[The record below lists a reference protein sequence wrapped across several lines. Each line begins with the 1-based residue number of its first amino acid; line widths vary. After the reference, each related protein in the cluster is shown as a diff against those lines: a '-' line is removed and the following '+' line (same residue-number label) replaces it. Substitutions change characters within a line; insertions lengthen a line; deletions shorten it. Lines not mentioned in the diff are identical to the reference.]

1 MFRFPGVQ
9 SSESQTAVTERKHP
23 AMSDSQTGMHFP
35 LLGRKPLQVDF
46 TGGSLSSDGG
56 LLLLAQLDLKLGL
69 TQRVAACLQDSRL
82 PARIRHSLL
91 ELVRQRVYQIAA
103 GYEDAND
110 ATTLRRDP
118 ALKVA
123 VGRCPQNDPD
133 LASQPTLS
141 RLESRVTE
149 AECDAINA
157 VLLDQ
162 FLTTPRP
169 KPREIVLDFDPSV
182 DPTHGQQEF
191 AFFNGHY
198 GTYCYLP
205 LFVFARVTG
214 EGDQFL
220 LSAELPESHGKET
233 DAVLATLSRLV
244 QGLRKRWPGVR
255 VIFRGDA
262 WFATPA
268 LYEWCEANGVPYAIA
283 LAGNP
288 ALHRASQRWRDR
300 AAGAALASPTQSA
313 RRFGAFEYRAGDWT
327 KPRRVVVKA
336 EQTALGPNPR
346 YVVVWGLEGKPRQ
359 QYQFY
364 AGRGAC
370 ENRIKELKDG
380 IKSDRTSCCEFA
392 SNKVRL
398 MLASVAYVLLQQLR
412 RVARQTGLARA
423 QVEGLRQAVIKIA
436 ARVSESVR
444 RVVIELCSSC
454 PSQQVW
460 RVLARRLGI
469 VCR

>member
-1 MFRFPGVQ
+1 M
-9 SSESQTAVTERKHP
+9 SHSQTP
-23 AMSDSQTGMHFP
+23 MHFP
-35 LLGRKPLQVDF
+35 LLGRKLVQVDF
-46 TGGSLSSDGG
+46 TGGSLSSEGG
-56 LLLLAQLDLKLGL
+56 LLLLAQLDRQLGL
-69 TQRVAACLQDSRL
+69 TQRVAACLKDPRL
-82 PARIRHSLL
+82 PERIRHSLL
-91 ELVRQRVYQIAA
+91 DLIRQRVYQIAA

-110 ATTLRRDP
+110 ATSLRSDP

-123 VGRCPQNDPD
+123 VGRAPHSDPD

-141 RLESRVTE
+141 RLEQTVTE
-149 AECDAINA
+149 DECAALNA
-157 VLLDQ
+157 LLLDQ
-162 FLTTPRP
+162 FLQTPRP

-205 LFVFARVTG
+205 LFVFAQVAG
-214 EGDQFL
+214 ERDQFL
-220 LSAELPESHGKET
+220 VSAELPESHGKET
-233 DAVLATLSRLV
+233 EAVLSTLKRLV
-244 QGLRKRWPGVR
+244 AGIRQHWPGGR

-262 WFATPA
+262 WFATPSI
-268 LYEWCEANGVPYAIA
+268 YEWCEAHNVPYTIA
-283 LAGNP
+283 VAGNP
-288 ALHRASQRWRDR
+288 ALHRASQRWRDQ
-300 AAGAALASPTQSA
+300 AAAAAEGSPTASA
-313 RRFGAFEYRAGDWT
+313 RRFGAVEYRAGDWT
-327 KPRRVVVKA
+327 KHRRVVVKA
-336 EQTALGPNPR
+336 EQTALGPNSR
-346 YVVVWGLEGKPRQ
+346 YVVVWGVRGKPRQ

-380 IKSDRTSCCEFA
+380 VKSDRTSCCEFA

-398 MLASVAYVLLQQLR
+398 LLASVAYVLLQQLR
-412 RVARQTGLARA
+412 RVARQTGLSRA
-423 QVEGLRQAVIKIA
+423 QVEGLRLAVIKIA
-436 ARVSESVR
+436 ARVTESCR

-454 PSQQVW
+454 PSQEVW

>member
-23 AMSDSQTGMHFP
+23 AMSDSQTTMHFP
-35 LLGRKPLQVDF
+35 LLGPKPVQVDF

-56 LLLLAQLDLKLGL
+56 LLLLAQLDRQLGL
-69 TQRVAACLQDSRL
+69 TQRVAACLTDPRL
-82 PARIRHSLL
+82 PERIRHSLL
-91 ELVRQRVYQIAA
+91 ELVRQRVYQIAS

-110 ATTLRRDP
+110 ATALRHDP

-123 VGRCPQNDPD
+123 VGRSPHSDPD

-141 RLESRVTE
+141 RLEQTVTE
-149 AECDAINA
+149 DECAAINA
-157 VLLDQ
+157 LLLDQ
-162 FLTTPRP
+162 FLKTPRP

-205 LFVFARVTG
+205 LFVFARVLG
-214 EGDQFL
+214 EGEQFL
-220 LSAELPESHGKET
+220 VSAQLPESHGKET
-233 DAVLATLSRLV
+233 EAVLATLSRLV
-244 QGLRKRWPGVR
+244 TGLRQRWPGVQ

-262 WFATPA
+262 WFATPEI
-268 LYEWCEANGVPYAIA
+268 YEWCEANGVPYAIA
-283 LAGNP
+283 IAGNP
-288 ALHRASQRWRDR
+288 ALHRQSQRWRDQAAR
-300 AAGAALASPTQSA
+300 AAQASPASSA
-313 RRFGAFEYRAGDWT
+313 RRFGAFDYRADGWK
-327 KPRRVVVKA
+327 KPRRVIVKA

-346 YVVVWGLEGKPRQ
+346 YVVIWGLRGKPRQ
-359 QYQFY
+359 LYQFY

-370 ENRIKELKDG
+370 ENRIKELKEG
-380 IKSDRTSCCEFA
+380 IKSDRTSCMAFA
-392 SNKVRL
+392 SNQVRL

-423 QVEGLRQAVIKIA
+423 QVEGLRRSVIQIA
-436 ARVSESVR
+436 ARVTESVR

-469 VCR
+469 AGR